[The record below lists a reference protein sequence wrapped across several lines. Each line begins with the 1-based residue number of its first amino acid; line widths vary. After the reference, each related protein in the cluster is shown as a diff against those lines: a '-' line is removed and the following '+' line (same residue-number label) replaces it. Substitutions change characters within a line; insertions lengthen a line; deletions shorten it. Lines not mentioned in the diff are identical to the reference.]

1 MHPHYKKTV
10 AHFAGLCLFTA
21 LTIPALE
28 AHGKR
33 MYIPQIPSAEV
44 VGSEG
49 EVCGTCH
56 AVPDPVKGKGKAP
69 RNAFGDDFEEADKK
83 WTKDLADKDADG
95 DGFTNGEEL
104 GDPQGTWVYMEN
116 VESDRTFV
124 SFPGDKDSPTPVC
137 NDTVQQGDEEC
148 DGTDFDGKT
157 CADFDNKTG
166 LLKCT
171 IECKIDS
178 SGCAP
183 AASQDMGGEDMGAGG
198 DMDTNGGVDMTTSTP
213 TNGATTIAPDQGS
226 VVPTSDMGVNNGGGS
241 DMGGGGSTNTATG
254 TMVATTTPNDD
265 DEGCAQTGGGAPVAP
280 LGLMALV
287 GGLVWGR
294 RRLRNQLI

>member
-1 MHPHYKKTV
+1 MAKP
-10 AHFAGLCLFTA
+10 
-21 LTIPALE
+21 E
-28 AHGKR
+28 
-33 MYIPQIPSAEV
+33 
-44 VGSEG
+44 
-49 EVCGTCH
+49 
-56 AVPDPVKGKGKAP
+56 KGKGKAP
-69 RNAFGDDFEEADKK
+69 RNAFGEAFDNNGRV
-83 WTKDLADKDADG
+83 WDAMLAVGDADD

-104 GDPQGTWVYMEN
+104 GDPTGTAAPKTTML
-116 VESDRTFV
+116 V
-124 SFPGDKDSPTPVC
+124 SFPGDATSPTPAC

-148 DGTDFDGKT
+148 DGTDFDGKS

-166 LLKCT
+166 QLSCGAD
-171 IECKIDS
+171 CKIDS

-183 AASQDMGGEDMGAGG
+183 AASRDMGGEDMGAGG
-198 DMDTNGGVDMTTSTP
+198 DMDTNGGVDMTTTTP

-226 VVPTSDMGVNNGGGS
+226 IVPTSDMGGNNGSGS

-294 RRLRNQLI
+294 RRLRNQSI